1 MDLAIFSFHTLTPL
15 KSLGLTNAFWG
26 INIDTLGLTWLS
38 MAVLFLGCWCIIRN
52 IRKNPNGILAFGAKY
67 TTKTLVGL
75 TIETLGSFN
84 ESCFTTAF
92 GLFAFIFSC
101 TIVSLIPHPEF
112 EEATRDLNT
121 ALAIGL
127 ISFISVQIQAFKAH
141 GIGHLKEYTHPF
153 VFMVPMHIVGDLAK
167 ITSMSFRL
175 FGNILA
181 GSVILSLM
189 FLVLERFF
197 LYVGGYFISLAVVFL
212 IMYFLRKINP
222 KYTSLSTYLPVV
234 SSFFFALAGIQIF
247 FGLFEGL
254 IQAGVVAL
262 LTLTYTGMAINADHE
277 S

>member
-1 MDLAIFSFHTLTPL
+1 MDLAIFSFHTFSPF
-15 KSLGLTNAFWG
+15 KQYGFTNQFWD
-26 INIDTLGLTWLS
+26 IHIDTIGFTWLG
-38 MAVLFLGCWCIIRN
+38 MIVLFLGCTYIMNTLKKKPR
-52 IRKNPNGILAFGAKY
+52 GLTAFTAKY
-67 TTKTLVGL
+67 ITKMLVGL
-75 TIETLGSFN
+75 TVETLGTFN
-84 ESCFTTAF
+84 EACFTTAF
-92 GLFAFIFSC
+92 GLFAFAFAC
-101 TIVSLIPHPEF
+101 TIVSLIPHV

-141 GIGHLKEYTHPF
+141 GLGHLKEYTQPF
-153 VFMVPMHIVGDLAK
+153 VFMLPMHIIGDLAK

-197 LYVGGYFISLAVVFL
+197 AVIGGYFISLTLIFL
-212 IMYFLRKINP
+212 ALYLLRRSNP
-222 KYTSLSTYLPVV
+222 KYSYLNSYMPII
-234 SSFFFALAGIQIF
+234 SGLFFGLAGIQVF

-262 LTLTYTGMAINADHE
+262 LTLTYTGMAINAEHE
-277 S
+277 

>member
-1 MDLAIFSFHTLTPL
+1 MDLAIFSFHTLSPL
-15 KSLGLTNAFWG
+15 KSLGFSNAFWD
-26 INIDTLGLTWLS
+26 INIDTLSFTWLA
-38 MAVLFLGCWCIIRN
+38 MFVLFVGCWLITRRIRN
-52 IRKNPNGILAFGAKY
+52 NPQGMLAFSTKY
-67 TTKTLVGL
+67 ITQTLVGL
-75 TIETLGSFN
+75 TVETLGEFN

-101 TIVSLIPHPEF
+101 TIVSLIPHV

-141 GIGHLKEYTHPF
+141 GLGHLKEYTHPF
-153 VFMVPMHIVGDLAK
+153 AFMLPMHIVGDLAK

-189 FLVLERFF
+189 FLVLEKFF
-197 LYVGGYFISLAVVFL
+197 FYVGGYFISLAVVFF
-212 IMYFLRKINP
+212 IMYCLRKFNP